1 MLACIDSVQARM
13 PAHIKQQETTEQEL
27 KELKRNNSGLAKK
40 TKTLNNKLAQEQER
54 NRVLQ

>member
-1 MLACIDSVQARM
+1 M